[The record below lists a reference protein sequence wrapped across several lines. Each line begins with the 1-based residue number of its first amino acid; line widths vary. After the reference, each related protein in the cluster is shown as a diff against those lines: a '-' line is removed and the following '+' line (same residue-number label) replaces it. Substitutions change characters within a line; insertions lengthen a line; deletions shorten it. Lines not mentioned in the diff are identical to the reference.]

1 MNVHTYLARGR
12 PWPAALLAIGGLLL
26 PTACGW
32 GQTTATGGSSTGRS
46 APRANAPA
54 GAMPG
59 MRMPGGSGAAP
70 GGAPVAANTVSI
82 KGFAFAPASVS
93 VKVGTTVTWTN
104 KDEEPH
110 TVAANGGSFR
120 SSPLTPGAAFRYRFT
135 KPGSYPYVCTL
146 HPFMRGTVVVT
157 P

>member
-1 MNVHTYLARGR
+1 
-12 PWPAALLAIGGLLL
+12 
-26 PTACGW
+26 
-32 GQTTATGGSSTGRS
+32 
-46 APRANAPA
+46 
-54 GAMPG
+54 

-110 TVAANGGSFR
+110 TVAANGGSFH
-120 SSPLTPGAAFRYRFT
+120 SAPLTPGAAFRYRFT
-135 KPGSYPYVCTL
+135 KPGRYPYVCTI
-146 HPFMRGTVVVT
+146 HPFMHGTVVVT

>member
-1 MNVHTYLARGR
+1 MNRISLARGR
-12 PWPAALLAIGGLLL
+12 PWPAALIAVGGMLL
-26 PTACGW
+26 PAACGW
-32 GQTTATGGSSTGRS
+32 GQDTPSSPAARS

-59 MRMPGGSGAAP
+59 MRMHGGSGSGAAP
-70 GGAPVAANTVSI
+70 AAAPVAANSVSI

-93 VKVGTTVTWTN
+93 VKAGTTVTWTN

-110 TVAANGGSFR
+110 TVVANGGAFHSAA
-120 SSPLTPGAAFRYRFT
+120 LTPGGVFRYRFT
-135 KPGSYPYVCTL
+135 KPGSYPYVCSI